1 MRNLE
6 LEPNM
11 ANSNDNA
18 YLLQITDDAADNILE
33 NLSSETTRSV
43 VQYLSETTATPS
55 EIADATD
62 NSIQN
67 VNYHLTK
74 LVDADIAESVG
85 SQYSEKRTEME
96 IYGLKYDPLV
106 IVVGEKNPILP
117 FKRILSIVGVW
128 VIGFLAATGGFKLLI
143 NYLPEILSSKS
154 SEDAISLSSVS
165 AGPLISPVVAFAFG
179 GFVGVLLAILV
190 VTRLYRN

>member
-1 MRNLE
+1 
-6 LEPNM
+6 M
-11 ANSNDNA
+11 ANSNDKA